1 MQNKIDYK
9 NVLSTLKIKGIY
21 SLTFLGIFISIIS
34 TLIPYISG
42 IFINSI
48 VSRHSIVL
56 TLFLLISCNLLLIY
70 LRKKYA
76 YLIAK
81 VARAKYLHL
90 QERYLQKVNSL
101 SPFDLE
107 KFRNG
112 ELGMK
117 FFREIQNV
125 TDILRRFYP
134 QLLEIFCGIFF
145 ALSFVFYSNWIM
157 GVVFI
162 IVLPVNLLF
171 ICPYL
176 KIFDRVNSLF
186 RSATDNGFSRVFE
199 IFYSLPFLKSISA
212 EKYYQKE
219 SKAKFATIAKISYKS
234 AIYEANFN
242 FIITSLL
249 IIGES
254 IVLAISTYLVYK
266 DIIKVGSLIFY
277 QLLFVSTFTSLS
289 NIYKL
294 LPDWALI

>member
-117 FFREIQNV
+117 FFRDIQNV
-125 TDILRRFYP
+125 TDILRHFYP
-134 QLLEIFCGIFF
+134 QLLEIFLTCQYCAFVTIGCHIPRLTVHKNLTAAAVCIKIVKCGT
-145 ALSFVFYSNWIM
+145 N
-157 GVVFI
+157 
-162 IVLPVNLLF
+162 
-171 ICPYL
+171 
-176 KIFDRVNSLF
+176 
-186 RSATDNGFSRVFE
+186 
-199 IFYSLPFLKSISA
+199 
-212 EKYYQKE
+212 
-219 SKAKFATIAKISYKS
+219 
-234 AIYEANFN
+234 
-242 FIITSLL
+242 
-249 IIGES
+249 
-254 IVLAISTYLVYK
+254 
-266 DIIKVGSLIFY
+266 
-277 QLLFVSTFTSLS
+277 
-289 NIYKL
+289 
-294 LPDWALI
+294 